1 LRARASPALAATTA
15 HGCSPSAS
23 STVLELGCAPRS
35 SHLGGYLGGRGLVGA
50 RLPLRKRSPRLR
62 RPCACARRGTWAPGA
77 SSGPPSA
84 PTTALVAAP
93 ACAPSREGSPPPH
106 ASARP
111 VTRASLARSH
121 VRRAAM
127 GTATAFSSAAC
138 CGEMTSPSE
147 ARRRAAT
154 RAACAHRAGAAER
167 VQRSRRPP
175 SSVSLK
181 AHAEAVRMR
190 WVRSHLWPYRY
201 YKKLFPRGARRRRGA
216 YHLDPPTHTHDR
228 ATTPGPTEPVE
239 PNLLACLFRVPLVC
253 PDSPRCERSTSTVKK
268 ESHAGAS
275 YRHGRAQ

>member
-1 LRARASPALAATTA
+1 MRARASPALAATTA

-84 PTTALVAAP
+84 PTTALVTAP
-93 ACAPSREGSPPPH
+93 ACVPSREGSPPPH

-121 VRRAAM
+121 ARRAAT
-127 GTATAFSSAAC
+127 GTATAFSSAAS

-201 YKKLFPRGARRRRGA
+201 YKKLFPRGARKRG
-216 YHLDPPTHTHDR
+216 
-228 ATTPGPTEPVE
+228 GE
-239 PNLLACLFRVPLVC
+239 RVPSRPTNAHARPRDDPGADRTRRAKLTCLLVPC
-253 PDSPRCERSTSTVKK
+253 VPCVPRLPPV
-268 ESHAGAS
+268 
-275 YRHGRAQ
+275 

>member
-1 LRARASPALAATTA
+1 MHARASPALAVTTA

-35 SHLGGYLGGRGLVGA
+35 SRLGGRGLVGA

-84 PTTALVAAP
+84 PTTALVTAP
-93 ACAPSREGSPPPH
+93 ACVPSREGSPPPH

-111 VTRASLARSH
+111 DTRASLARSH
-121 VRRAAM
+121 ARRAAT
-127 GTATAFSSAAC
+127 GTATAFSSAAS

-167 VQRSRRPP
+167 VQRSRRLS

-181 AHAEAVRMR
+181 APWWAHAEAVRMR

-201 YKKLFPRGARRRRGA
+201 YKKLLPRGARRGA
-216 YHLDPPTHTHDR
+216 YHLDHDLDPPTHTHDR

-239 PNLLACLFRVPLVC
+239 PNLLACFSRVSLLC
-253 PDSPRCERSTSTVKK
+253 PDSPRCERSTSTVK
-268 ESHAGAS
+268 
-275 YRHGRAQ
+275 